1 MNSFKRL
8 VATAALPLSLLLS
21 GCGEQAPQNKAVYL
35 LIDTSGTYT
44 QELNKAQAILNYLL
58 ANLDSGDS
66 IAVARI
72 DSGSFSEKDII
83 AKTTFDMRP
92 STANDQKRQFKLA
105 MDEFAANL
113 KKGSAN
119 TDITGGVL
127 QATQYLNE
135 TGAGNKYVFIFS
147 DLEEDLPHDH
157 IRRD

>member
-66 IAVARI
+66 IAVAVAVSAR
-72 DSGSFSEKDII
+72 
-83 AKTTFDMRP
+83 KTSSPKPP
-92 STANDQKRQFKLA
+92 SICVPAPPT
-105 MDEFAANL
+105 
-113 KKGSAN
+113 
-119 TDITGGVL
+119 
-127 QATQYLNE
+127 
-135 TGAGNKYVFIFS
+135 
-147 DLEEDLPHDH
+147 
-157 IRRD
+157 IRSVSSSWPWMSSPPT